1 MTRTRSAQETTGET
15 ILIEETGLGPFQ
27 LKVTTGSSTFML
39 DEPIGAGGLG
49 SGPNPYDLL
58 SAALGA
64 STATTIRAYATAKRW
79 PLERIHVR
87 VSHQRPGVRG
97 RATFV
102 RQILLVGRLDEPQRV
117 KLLAM
122 ADRCPIQLS
131 IGAGPEIKTTLL
143 NELSSRNDLAVTHG
157 DHMRD
162 VLQICQSEN

>member
-1 MTRTRSAQETTGET
+1 MTKIRGAQETTGEA

-27 LKVTTGSSTFML
+27 LKVTSGSATFVL

-64 STATTIRAYATAKRW
+64 STVTTIRAYATAKRW
-79 PLERIHVR
+79 PLDRIYVR
-87 VSHQRPGVRG
+87 VSHQHLGLRG

-102 RQILLVGRLDEPQRV
+102 RQVLLVGRLEEPQKV

-131 IGAGPEIKTTLL
+131 I
-143 NELSSRNDLAVTHG
+143 
-157 DHMRD
+157 
-162 VLQICQSEN
+162 